1 MHRAFRPAAW
11 MSWASATGNK
21 SGQDLSL
28 LAPRFFLDAR
38 VRHLHVPGE
47 VAPWRAA
54 PRGSEVFR
62 GG

>member
-1 MHRAFRPAAW
+1 MHRAFRLAAW
-11 MSWASATGNK
+11 MSWASATGNR
-21 SGQDLSL
+21 SEHNLSTL
-28 LAPRFFLDAR
+28 DPRFFLDAR

-47 VAPWRAA
+47 VAPRRAV